1 MKNKILRFVAAL
13 LCSAGISRAQSVS
26 DDISKLVGDIA
37 SSTNWTV
44 IGGAGRATKGNRDLA
59 FGAIAYNFNQNV
71 GVVAG
76 MDTLWAPGKHQNN
89 VVKGGIT
96 LSAPIHPFAFLGSTF
111 ATNIIGTPFV
121 AGLVAAPSGG
131 SSDSVATIGS
141 VGVNF
146 DIVKFKNFEL
156 VAGAQY
162 ETRSGSGF
170 WNGNYGLVHLG
181 ISRRF

>member
-1 MKNKILRFVAAL
+1 MKLKIALLAAL
-13 LCSAGISRAQSVS
+13 LCFAGYSSQAQSVS
-26 DDISKLVGDIA
+26 DDFSKLAGDIA
-37 SSTNWTV
+37 GSTNWTV
-44 IGGAGRATKGNRDLA
+44 IWGAGRATKGNRDLA
-59 FGAIAYNFNQNV
+59 FGAVAYNFNQNV

-76 MDTLWAPGKHQNN
+76 MDTLWAPDKHQNN

-111 ATNIIGTPFV
+111 ATNIVGTPFV
-121 AGLVAAPSGG
+121 AALVAAPSGG
-131 SSDSVATIGS
+131 SSDAVATIGS

-146 DIVKFKNFEL
+146 DIVRFKNFEL

-170 WNGNYGLVHLG
+170 WNGNYGLLHLG